1 MKLRLSL
8 TRLSAS
14 LRLASLGLTVLM
26 LAPGAALA
34 RRKKAKAPSTDETLQ
49 QYISAA
55 SSGVKGPVRPMGSL
69 WTSNGPFSS
78 MGRDDKAYRTGDT
91 LTINILEQLTAAN
104 SSNVKSQR
112 SFSANSGIG
121 AFFGIIPPNSGLQNM
136 FSPQSQ
142 NALNGQAQT
151 ASSSLLNTSLQG
163 MVMAVLPNGYLVVQA
178 DRVVKM
184 DNQWQHV
191 ILRGLVRPDDIAPNN
206 SIPSGAIGNLE
217 VEVQGKGVIS
227 DGERP
232 PNKLVRFILRVVGF

>member
-1 MKLRLSL
+1 MRLHRSL
-8 TRLSAS
+8 SGLESGP
-14 LRLASLGLTVLM
+14 RLAILALTALM

-34 RRKKAKAPSTDETLQ
+34 KRKKAKAPVTDESLQ
-49 QYISAA
+49 QYINTATA
-55 SSGVKGPVRPMGSL
+55 GMKAPERTLGSL
-69 WTSNGPFSS
+69 WTTNGPFSNLA
-78 MGRDDKAYRTGDT
+78 RDDKAYRAGDT

-112 SFSANSGIG
+112 SFSASSGIG
-121 AFFGIIPPNSGLQNM
+121 SFFGIIPPASGLQNM

-142 NALNGQAQT
+142 NSLAGQAQT

-163 MVMAVLPNGYLVVQA
+163 MVMAVLPNGFLVVQA

-191 ILRGLVRPDDIAPNN
+191 ILRGLVRPDDIASNN
-206 SIPSGAIGNLE
+206 SIPSGAISNLE

-227 DGERP
+227 DGTRP
-232 PNKLVRFILRVVGF
+232 PNKLVRLILKVVGF